1 MNIERQQY
9 LNQLVD
15 ARGNGSIKVIS
26 GLRRCGKSYMLKK
39 LFKSYLLTDRVDESH
54 IILIDLENWRFKD
67 FKNPEYLLDYVDSKI
82 IDTEIYYILI
92 DEVQKVDDFVEVL
105 ATLLLKDNVEIYV
118 TGSNSKFLS
127 SDIATDFRGRS
138 DEIHM
143 YPLSFSE
150 FLSAYDGNE
159 NDALLE
165 YMKYGGLPQILLY
178 KDDYAKANFLRKI
191 YRTVYL
197 KDIYERHRIDYQDEF
212 EELVK
217 IIASSIGSLTNP
229 HKLANSFKSKKN
241 VKNISNK
248 TITLYLKYLADA
260 FLIESAEQYDIK
272 GKNYIDSPMKYYF
285 QDLGLRNSILSF
297 RQIEETHLMENM
309 IFNELKIRGFL
320 VDVGVVPVRTRNTE
334 GIQQRSSYE
343 VDFVANKGSQRYY
356 IQSAWKMP
364 TEEKEEQESRS
375 LRSIGDSFKKIIITG
390 ENVHLKRDESGIT
403 TMNVLQFLKNSKS
416 LDL

>member
-1 MNIERQQY
+1 MIIERQTY
-9 LNQLVD
+9 LNQLIT
-15 ARGNGSIKVIS
+15 AQGNGSIKVIS

-39 LFKSYLLTDRVDESH
+39 LLKSYLLNNGVDENH
-54 IILIDLENWRFKD
+54 IILIDLENWRSMD
-67 FKNPEYLLDYVDSKI
+67 FKNPDYLLDYVDSKV
-82 IDTEIYYILI
+82 IDSEIYYILI
-92 DEVQKVDDFVEVL
+92 DEVQKVNDFVEVL

-127 SDIATDFRGRS
+127 SDIVTDFRGRS

-150 FLSAYDGNE
+150 FLSAYEGNE
-159 NDALLE
+159 NDALSE
-165 YMKYGGLPQILLY
+165 YMNYGGLPQILLY
-178 KDDYAKANFLRKI
+178 KDDFAKANFLRRI
-191 YRTVYL
+191 YRTVFL
-197 KDIYERHRIDYQDEF
+197 KDIYERHRIDYPDEF

-217 IIASSIGSLTNP
+217 VMASSIGSLTNP
-229 HKLANSFKSKKN
+229 NKLANSFKSKKN
-241 VKNISNK
+241 KKDITDK
-248 TITLYLKYLADA
+248 TISSYIKYMADA
-260 FLIESAEQYDIK
+260 FVIESAERYDIK

-285 QDLGLRNSILSF
+285 QDLGLRNSVLSF
-297 RQIEETHLMENM
+297 RQIEETHLMENL

-364 TEEKEEQESRS
+364 TEEKEGQESRS

-403 TMNVLQFLKNSKS
+403 TMNVLQFLKNSNS